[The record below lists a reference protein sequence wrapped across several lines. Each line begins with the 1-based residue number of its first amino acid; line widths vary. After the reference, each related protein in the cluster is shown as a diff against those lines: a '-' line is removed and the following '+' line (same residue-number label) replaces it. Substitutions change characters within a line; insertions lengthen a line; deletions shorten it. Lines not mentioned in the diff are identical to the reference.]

1 MSSGVFLTYFTIQ
14 HSIWLTTLTY
24 GFMFGL
30 GIALAYAPPMAVA
43 MRWFP
48 KQKGLVN
55 GFIVGG
61 FGMGAFMFNQIQTA
75 YLNPKN
81 LSLDDSGFFTND
93 EVKKG
98 NLGSQQEHFIRTSVY
113 FIKLKSSYI
122 S

>member
-1 MSSGVFLTYFTIQ
+1 
-14 HSIWLTTLTY
+14 
-24 GFMFGL
+24 
-30 GIALAYAPPMAVA
+30 MAVA

-93 EVKKG
+93 EVNKFRY
-98 NLGSQQEHFIRTSVY
+98 STRTFNHDLCSFY
-113 FIKLKSSYI
+113 QLEIILD
-122 S
+122 